1 MSNTSN
7 ANASNVNASNVN
19 ASNVNASNA
28 NASNVNTSN
37 VNTSNANASNA
48 SNVNTSNTEWTDEL
62 ETQLKYLG
70 ECAQGYVRM
79 YKMDI
84 LKYSAYQQRWTSG
97 SISAGVISSALLTLS
112 LALGI
117 EHNQV
122 MIIISTLLS
131 FGSSVC
137 HGYLYQVDYASII
150 ADLKR
155 QTAKYSGLQNNIK
168 RQLSLSRDKREKA
181 EDYHYWITNNYDQLS
196 ETSLNIHPDTI
207 ELYRKICKDS
217 NLPFPDENA
226 DDAKIVVHV
235 ETGHVSTCPPIR
247 TSLLDVISQEDK
259 STLVKVVKGDSLR
272 GQVNIQE
279 ALRYTDQHMQYELN
293 RLTGHTE

>member
-7 ANASNVNASNVN
+7 ASNMS
-19 ASNVNASNA
+19 
-28 NASNVNTSN
+28 
-37 VNTSNANASNA
+37 NASNA
-48 SNVNTSNTEWTDEL
+48 SNMSNASVTEWTDEL

-84 LKYSAYQQRWTSG
+84 LKYSAHQQRWTSG
-97 SISAGVISSALLTLS
+97 SISAGVISGALLTLS

-137 HGYLYQVDYASII
+137 HGYLYQIDYASII

-235 ETGHVSTCPPIR
+235 EKGCDTDRNDTGRNDTGRNTRR
-247 TSLLDVISQEDK
+247 TKTTGLQDVISQEDK
-259 STLVKVVKGDSLR
+259 STLVKGDSLR

-293 RLTGHTE
+293 RLAGHSE

>member
-1 MSNTSN
+1 M
-7 ANASNVNASNVN
+7 
-19 ASNVNASNA
+19 
-28 NASNVNTSN
+28 SNVNTSN
-37 VNTSNANASNA
+37 VNTSNVNTS
-48 SNVNTSNTEWTDEL
+48 NTSNTEWTDEL

-84 LKYSAYQQRWTSG
+84 LKYSSHQQRWTSG

-207 ELYRKICKDS
+207 ESYRKICKDS

-235 ETGHVSTCPPIR
+235 ETGHVETGHVETGHVETYPPR
-247 TSLLDVISQEDK
+247 RTKTVSTSLLDVISQEDK
-259 STLVKVVKGDSLR
+259 STLVKGDSLR